1 MSRSPLVE
9 AAGDYLARG
18 LAVIALSGKT
28 PNTLKHKRGLYDAL
42 RGAPESEEDWTFI
55 ASFFDHKAT
64 TGIGILT
71 GEPYVV
77 VDIDGEEGAEQ
88 WRDLARDAHTPDRWV
103 AKTGRGLHL
112 WYAPSLDLLVPS
124 GEGFAGPGTIKL
136 GPKLDLK
143 GFGGYVAAP
152 PSLHPDGH
160 RYEWLLEPGD
170 EPPIEAPEPL
180 LKEVRDHLFDLKQAL
195 AAKNV
200 RRKAWGPRYKE
211 GDHVYYA
218 QPGHDA
224 LIKGMKEAGEG
235 NRNAYLHW
243 AAATL
248 GEEGGQEEDFEALF
262 DAAIANGLTRE
273 ESTRTIRSARR
284 AHG

>member
-1 MSRSPLVE
+1 MADS
-9 AAGDYLARG
+9 AGDYLRRG
-18 LAVIALSGKT
+18 LSIIALTGKT
-28 PNTLKHKRGLYDAL
+28 PNVSIHKRGIYDCL
-42 RGAPESEEDWTFI
+42 KGAPESEDDWALI
-55 ASFFDHKAT
+55 YRALNHRDT

-71 GEPYVV
+71 GLPYVV

-88 WRDLARDAHTPDRWV
+88 WAEVAGADYLTDRWV

-112 WYAPSLDLLVPS
+112 WYNPGLSLLVPS
-124 GEGFAGPGTIKL
+124 DDGFVGPGTIKL

-152 PSLHPDGH
+152 PSRHPDGGV
-160 RYEWLLEPGD
+160 YEWLAEPGD
-170 EPPIEAPEPL
+170 EPPFEVPKGLARLIEEHIADLRMAIEA
-180 LKEVRDHLFDLKQAL
+180 KD
-195 AAKNV
+195 V
-200 RRKAWGPRYKE
+200 RRNAWGPRWE
-211 GDHVYYA
+211 WGDHVYYA
-218 QPGHDA
+218 QAGHDS
-224 LIKGMKEAGEG
+224 LIAGMKTAHEG

-248 GEEGGQEEDFEALF
+248 AEEGGVEDDFEQLYSAAL
-262 DAAIANGLTRE
+262 ANGLTSE